1 MNKVQPTANCKL
13 QTKETELQTANFTLQ
28 TNETE
33 LQTANCTLQTKILVV
48 CSKNSGRIAPFITD
62 QASALQNVGVKI
74 DFFTIEGKGV
84 LGYLANR
91 ELLLD
96 KIHKFQP
103 QLIHAHYGLSGLLA
117 NTQRKVP
124 VVTTYH
130 GSDINVPRV
139 FIFSRINMLLS
150 AFNIFVSEKNIK
162 KSNLK
167 RNFALIPCG
176 VDTFVF
182 QPIDKYEA
190 RKQLGFNLDKKL
202 VLFAG
207 DFNNTVKN
215 PDLAKNAVN
224 QHINVE
230 LIELK
235 GYSRT
240 EVALVMNAV
249 DVCLMTSFTEGSPQ
263 FIKEAMACNCPI
275 VSVNV
280 GDVEDVIKGVSG
292 CFVTNYDVNELS
304 KNINKA
310 LCFSGKTNGR
320 DRIILKE
327 LDQSSVVEKLIETYT
342 KIIKLPK

>member
-1 MNKVQPTANCKL
+1 MNFQPKKCQYNITQNSEFRI
-13 QTKETELQTANFTLQ
+13 QNSELR
-28 TNETE
+28 
-33 LQTANCTLQTKILVV
+33 ILIV

-91 ELLLD
+91 KLLLD

-117 NTQRKVP
+117 NTQRTVP

-139 FIFSRINMLLS
+139 FVFSRINMILS

-176 VDTFVF
+176 VDTSVF
-182 QPIDKYEA
+182 KPIDKSEA
-190 RKQLGFNLDKKL
+190 RKQLGFDLEQKL

-207 DFNNTVKN
+207 DFNNAVKN

-224 QHINVE
+224 QLVNVE
-230 LIELK
+230 LLELK
-235 GYSRT
+235 GYSRA

-292 CFVTNYDVNELS
+292 CFVTNYDVRELS
-304 KNINKA
+304 EKIEIA
-310 LCFSGKTNGR
+310 LNLVERTRGR
-320 DRIILKE
+320 DRIILNQLE
-327 LDQSSVVEKLIETYT
+327 QNAVVQKLLEIYT
-342 KIIKLPK
+342 KILEKKQ